1 MSDVLARLRATA
13 PDHLADEPVA
23 FAYLFGSHAR
33 GTATP
38 RSDVDVAVHLVEDAE
53 VDTLDLRL
61 HLAGV
66 LEGAIGVGPV
76 EVVVLDEAP
85 LALAGRVREHGA
97 VFYSRDDVARVR
109 WDSLTARMY
118 HDFKIHETR
127 AAHERLARIAE
138 GR

>member
-1 MSDVLARLRATA
+1 MSDVLARLRVAA
-13 PDHLADEPVA
+13 PDCLADEPVA
-23 FAYLFGSHAR
+23 FAYLFGSHAE
-33 GTATP
+33 GTPTP
-38 RSDVDVAVHLVEDAE
+38 RSDIDVAVHLTDGAE
-53 VDTLDLRL
+53 VDTLAVRL

-66 LEGAIGVGPV
+66 LEQAIGAGPV

-118 HDFKIHETR
+118 HDFRIHETR
-127 AAHERLARIAE
+127 SARERLARLAE